1 MLIVIDESH
10 NLRNDKSGRYKYLVE
25 ELLKGRPHDDI
36 KVLELSATPVNNHLM
51 DVRNQFKLMVRD
63 ADNGFNI
70 EDFRIPSLMDLFRR
84 AQTAFEK
91 WSKKDKDRRIKDL
104 IDDLPEAFF
113 NLTDRLVVARTRKM
127 VEKVTG
133 TDLRFPSR
141 TSQPTYSRLCLKLV
155 TSPRLRKSTML

>member
-70 EDFRIPSLMDLFRR
+70 EGFNIPSLMDLFRR

-91 WSKKDKDRRIKDL
+91 WSNQGEERHIKDL
-104 IDDLPEAFF
+104 VDALPDAF
-113 NLTDRLVVARTRKM
+113 
-127 VEKVTG
+127 
-133 TDLRFPSR
+133 
-141 TSQPTYSRLCLKLV
+141 
-155 TSPRLRKSTML
+155 STLQTAWL